1 MKLVIIAAG
10 QGKRIRSITAESPK
24 TLLKINGR
32 TLLETLFE
40 NCLHVGISDVVVV
53 TGYQSKEIEDFIHN
67 LQMDLNIQTVY
78 NPDWN
83 LENGLSILA
92 AKDTVL
98 EHETFIVSMSDHFY
112 GPDLLEQVMKIN
124 LANNT
129 ACVAL
134 DFNKDDIFDIDDGM
148 KITVEKNNKEKI
160 TGMSKTLDYFDAIDC
175 GVFKFKYSFFKTLEN
190 ARRSGKFS
198 ISEACQMLI
207 KIGEMGGVNIGNS
220 FWLDIDTPEAVHYL
234 KNTFS
239 S

>member
-32 TLLETLFE
+32 TLLETLLE
-40 NCLHVGISDVVVV
+40 NCLQVGISDVVVV

-92 AKDTVL
+92 AKDTISA
-98 EHETFIVSMSDHFY
+98 HETFIVSMSDHFY
-112 GPDLLEQVMKIN
+112 GPDLLERVLKIN
-124 LANNT
+124 LGNNT

-160 TGMSKTLDYFDAIDC
+160 TEMSKTLDDFDAIDC
-175 GVFKFKYSFFKTLEN
+175 GVFKFKYSFFKTLDN
-190 ARRSGKFS
+190 ARKSGKFS

>member
-92 AKDTVL
+92 AKDTISA
-98 EHETFIVSMSDHFY
+98 HETFIVSMSDHFY

-175 GVFKFKYSFFKTLEN
+175 GVFKFKYSFFKTLDN

>member
-207 KIGEMGGVNIGNS
+207 KIGEMGGINIGNS

>member
-10 QGKRIRSITAESPK
+10 QGKRIRSITEESPK

-53 TGYQSKEIEDFIHN
+53 TGYQTKEIEGFIHN
-67 LQMDLNIQTVY
+67 LGMDLNIQTVY
-78 NPDWN
+78 NPNWN
-83 LENGLSILA
+83 LENGMSILA
-92 AKDTVL
+92 AKDTIPA
-98 EHETFIVSMSDHFY
+98 HETFIVSMSDHFY

-134 DFNKDDIFDIDDGM
+134 DFNKDDMFDIDDGM

-160 TGMSKTLDYFDAIDC
+160 TGMSKILDNFDAVDC
-175 GVFKFKYSFFKTLEN
+175 GVFKFKYSFFKTLDPG
-190 ARRSGKFS
+190 SCLISLIVPS
-198 ISEACQMLI
+198 IGDGTDVSI
-207 KIGEMGGVNIGNS
+207 
-220 FWLDIDTPEAVHYL
+220 FIDSSTVIVSPVL
-234 KNTFS
+234 TF
-239 S
+239 

>member
-160 TGMSKTLDYFDAIDC
+160 TKMSKTLDNYDAIDC

>member
-1 MKLVIIAAG
+1 LKLVIIAAG
-10 QGKRIRSITAESPK
+10 QGKRIRSITEDLPK

-32 TLLETLFE
+32 TLLETLLE
-40 NCLHVGISDVVVV
+40 NCLYVGISDVVVV
-53 TGYQSKEIEDFIHN
+53 TGYQTKAIEGFINN
-67 LQMDLNIQTVY
+67 LRMDLNIQTVY

-83 LENGLSILA
+83 LENGMSILA
-92 AKDTVL
+92 AKDTISA
-98 EHETFIVSMSDHFY
+98 HETFIVSMSDHFY

-124 LANNT
+124 LGNNT

-148 KITVEKNNKEKI
+148 KISVEKNNKEKI
-160 TGMSKTLDYFDAIDC
+160 IKMSKTLDNYDAIDC
-175 GVFKFKYSFFKTLEN
+175 GVFKFKYSFFSTLDN
-190 ARRSGKFS
+190 ARKTGKFS

>member
-53 TGYQSKEIEDFIHN
+53 TGYQRREIEDFIHN

-78 NPDWN
+78 NPEWN

-98 EHETFIVSMSDHFY
+98 ENETFIVSMSDHFY
-112 GPDLLEQVMKIN
+112 GPDLLEQVIKIN
-124 LANNT
+124 LGNNT

>member
-1 MKLVIIAAG
+1 LKLVIIAAG
-10 QGKRIRSITAESPK
+10 QGKRIRSITEDLPK

-32 TLLETLFE
+32 TLLETLLE
-40 NCLHVGISDVVVV
+40 NCLYVGISDVVVV
-53 TGYQSKEIEDFIHN
+53 TGYQTKAIEGFINN
-67 LQMDLNIQTVY
+67 LRMDLNIQTVY

-83 LENGLSILA
+83 LENGMSILA
-92 AKDTVL
+92 AKDTISA
-98 EHETFIVSMSDHFY
+98 HETFIVSMSDHFY

-124 LANNT
+124 LGNNT

-148 KITVEKNNKEKI
+148 KISVEKNNKEKI
-160 TGMSKTLDYFDAIDC
+160 TKMSKTLDNYDAIDC
-175 GVFKFKYSFFKTLEN
+175 GVFKFKYSFFSTLDN
-190 ARRSGKFS
+190 ARKTGKFS

-207 KIGEMGGVNIGNS
+207 KIGEMGGINIGNS

>member
-10 QGKRIRSITAESPK
+10 QGKRIRSITEDLPK

-32 TLLETLFE
+32 TLLEILLE

-53 TGYQSKEIEDFIHN
+53 TGYQTKEIEGFIHN
-67 LQMDLNIQTVY
+67 LGMDLNIQTVY
-78 NPDWN
+78 NPNWK
-83 LENGLSILA
+83 LENGMSILA
-92 AKDTVL
+92 AKDTISA
-98 EHETFIVSMSDHFY
+98 HETFIVSMSDHFY

>member
-1 MKLVIIAAG
+1 
-10 QGKRIRSITAESPK
+10 
-24 TLLKINGR
+24 
-32 TLLETLFE
+32 
-40 NCLHVGISDVVVV
+40 
-53 TGYQSKEIEDFIHN
+53 
-67 LQMDLNIQTVY
+67 
-78 NPDWN
+78 
-83 LENGLSILA
+83 
-92 AKDTVL
+92 
-98 EHETFIVSMSDHFY
+98 MSDHFY

-124 LANNT
+124 LGDNT

-160 TGMSKTLDYFDAIDC
+160 TKMSKTLDNFDAIDC
-175 GVFKFKYSFFKTLEN
+175 GVFKFKYSFFSTLDN
-190 ARRSGKFS
+190 ARKSGKSS

>member
-10 QGKRIRSITAESPK
+10 QGKRIRSITEDLPK

-32 TLLETLFE
+32 TLLEILLE

-53 TGYQSKEIEDFIHN
+53 TGYQTKEIEGFIHN
-67 LQMDLNIQTVY
+67 LGMNLNIQTVY
-78 NPDWN
+78 NPNWN
-83 LENGLSILA
+83 LENGMSILA
-92 AKDTVL
+92 AKDTISA
-98 EHETFIVSMSDHFY
+98 HETFIVSMSDHFY

>member
-98 EHETFIVSMSDHFY
+98 AHETFIVSMSDHFY
-112 GPDLLEQVMKIN
+112 GADLLERVIKIN
-124 LANNT
+124 LGNNT

-148 KITVEKNNKEKI
+148 KITVEKNNKEKV
-160 TGMSKTLDYFDAIDC
+160 TGMSKTLDNYDAIDC
-175 GVFKFKYSFFKTLEN
+175 GVFKFKYSFFKTLDN

-198 ISEACQMLI
+198 IAEACKMLI

>member
-10 QGKRIRSITAESPK
+10 QGKRIRSITEDLPK

-32 TLLETLFE
+32 TLLETLLD

-53 TGYQSKEIEDFIHN
+53 TGYQTKEIEGFIHN
-67 LQMDLNIQTVY
+67 LGMDLNIQTVY
-78 NPDWN
+78 NPNWK
-83 LENGLSILA
+83 LENGMSILA
-92 AKDTVL
+92 AKDTISA
-98 EHETFIVSMSDHFY
+98 HETFIVSMSDHFY

-160 TGMSKTLDYFDAIDC
+160 TGMSKKLDNFDAIDC
-175 GVFKFKYSFFKTLEN
+175 GVFKLS
-190 ARRSGKFS
+190 
-198 ISEACQMLI
+198 LI
-207 KIGEMGGVNIGNS
+207 HI
-220 FWLDIDTPEAVHYL
+220 
-234 KNTFS
+234 
-239 S
+239 

>member
-10 QGKRIRSITAESPK
+10 QGKRIRSITEDLPK

-53 TGYQSKEIEDFIHN
+53 TGYQTKEIEGFIHN
-67 LQMDLNIQTVY
+67 LGMHLNIQTVY
-78 NPDWN
+78 NPNWK
-83 LENGLSILA
+83 LENGMSILA
-92 AKDTVL
+92 AKDTISA
-98 EHETFIVSMSDHFY
+98 HETFIVSMSDHFY

-198 ISEACQMLI
+198 ISEACQKLI

>member
-92 AKDTVL
+92 AKDTISA
-98 EHETFIVSMSDHFY
+98 HETFIVSMSDHFY

-148 KITVEKNNKEKI
+148 KITVQKNNKEKV
-160 TGMSKTLDYFDAIDC
+160 TGMSKTLDNYDAIDC
-175 GVFKFKYSFFKTLEN
+175 GVFKFKYSFFKTLDN

-220 FWLDIDTPEAVHYL
+220 FWLDIDTPEAIHYL

>member
-10 QGKRIRSITAESPK
+10 QGKRIRSITEDLPK

-32 TLLETLFE
+32 TLLETLLD
-40 NCLHVGISDVVVV
+40 NCLHVEISDVVVV
-53 TGYQSKEIEDFIHN
+53 TGYQTKEIEGFIHN
-67 LQMDLNIQTVY
+67 LGMDLNIQTVY
-78 NPDWN
+78 NPNWK
-83 LENGLSILA
+83 LENGMSILA
-92 AKDTVL
+92 AKDTISA
-98 EHETFIVSMSDHFY
+98 HETFIVSMSDHFY

>member
-53 TGYQSKEIEDFIHN
+53 TGYQTKEIEGFIHN
-67 LQMDLNIQTVY
+67 LRMALNIQTVY

-83 LENGLSILA
+83 LENGMSILA
-92 AKDTVL
+92 AKDTISA
-98 EHETFIVSMSDHFY
+98 HETFIVSMSDHFY
-112 GPDLLEQVMKIN
+112 GPDLLEQVVKIN

-134 DFNKDDIFDIDDGM
+134 DFNKDDIFDIDDDNKYDVKYKREPFEEIIDLDIVNPKTKQLESDENLKLKYSVKELDSENVLSVFLVNDREQEEKSRSFVTDCIFQA
-148 KITVEKNNKEKI
+148 KIILSSIDNEEKI
-160 TGMSKTLDYFDAIDC
+160 F
-175 GVFKFKYSFFKTLEN
+175 
-190 ARRSGKFS
+190 ARFS
-198 ISEACQMLI
+198 
-207 KIGEMGGVNIGNS
+207 
-220 FWLDIDTPEAVHYL
+220 
-234 KNTFS
+234 
-239 S
+239 

>member
-53 TGYQSKEIEDFIHN
+53 TGYQTKEIEGFILN
-67 LQMDLNIQTVY
+67 LGMDLNIQTVY
-78 NPDWN
+78 NPNWN
-83 LENGLSILA
+83 LENGMSILA
-92 AKDTVL
+92 AKDTISA
-98 EHETFIVSMSDHFY
+98 HETFIVSMSDHFY

>member
-1 MKLVIIAAG
+1 MNLVIIAAG

-98 EHETFIVSMSDHFY
+98 EHETFIVSMGDHFY
-112 GPDLLEQVMKIN
+112 GPDLLERVIKIN
-124 LANNT
+124 LGNNT

-148 KITVEKNNKEKI
+148 KITVEKNNKEKV
-160 TGMSKTLDYFDAIDC
+160 TGMSKTLDNYDAIDC
-175 GVFKFKYSFFKTLEN
+175 GVFKFKYSFFKTLDN
-190 ARRSGKFS
+190 ARKSGKFS
-198 ISEACQMLI
+198 ITEACQMLI
-207 KIGEMGGVNIGNS
+207 KIGEMSGVNIGNS

>member
-1 MKLVIIAAG
+1 LKLVIIAAG
-10 QGKRIRSITAESPK
+10 QGKRIRSITEDLPK

-32 TLLETLFE
+32 TLLETLLE
-40 NCLHVGISDVVVV
+40 NCLYVGISDVVVV
-53 TGYQSKEIEDFIHN
+53 TGYQTKAIEGFINN
-67 LQMDLNIQTVY
+67 LRMDLNIQTVY

-83 LENGLSILA
+83 LENGMSILA
-92 AKDTVL
+92 AKDTISA
-98 EHETFIVSMSDHFY
+98 HETFIVSMSDHFY

-124 LANNT
+124 LGNNT

-148 KITVEKNNKEKI
+148 KISVEKNNKEKI
-160 TGMSKTLDYFDAIDC
+160 TKMSKTLDNYDAIDC
-175 GVFKFKYSFFKTLEN
+175 GVFKFKYSFFSTLDN
-190 ARRSGKFS
+190 ARKTGKFS

>member
-10 QGKRIRSITAESPK
+10 QGKRIRSITEDLPK

-32 TLLETLFE
+32 TLLETLLE
-40 NCLHVGISDVVVV
+40 NCLYVGISDVVVV
-53 TGYQSKEIEDFIHN
+53 TGYQTKEIEGFIHN
-67 LQMDLNIQTVY
+67 LGMDLNIQTVY
-78 NPDWN
+78 NPNWN
-83 LENGLSILA
+83 LENGMSILA
-92 AKDTVL
+92 AKDTISA
-98 EHETFIVSMSDHFY
+98 HETFIVSMSDHFY

>member
-112 GPDLLEQVMKIN
+112 GPDLLEQVIKIN
-124 LANNT
+124 LGNNT

-160 TGMSKTLDYFDAIDC
+160 TEMSKTLDDFDAIDC
-175 GVFKFKYSFFKTLEN
+175 GVFKFKYSFFKTLDN
-190 ARRSGKFS
+190 ARKSGKFS